1 MSILIETPC
10 KVTRIII
17 QFYSSRTRVPKERR
31 KTNRERDDSR
41 LTKLMLLIFLCF
53 LFCFLPLMLVNVFDD
68 KIRFPVLN
76 VLASILA
83 WASSVINPFIYA
95 ASNRQYR
102 SAYSKLFNIIK
113 SSVVFPDQFSGNS
126 GKARGTTDK
135 NGFSQNTNKQ
145 NSNT

>member
-1 MSILIETPC
+1 MSGAYTHICI
-10 KVTRIII
+10 VMRIIPI
-17 QFYSSRTRVPKERR
+17 FYFSRATVPKERR

-68 KIRFPVLN
+68 KIQFPVLN

-126 GKARGTTDK
+126 AKARGTVDK
-135 NGFSQNTNKQ
+135 NGYSHNTKP